1 MCLLN
6 FTVKLFALS
15 ILNFAMVLEKSLQK
29 IVLETYQRNLT
40 VTQIFD
46 RSKSIICP
54 IIAKL
59 GQSDKLNI
67 CETTHFFFQRP
78 LSKKCTMGK
87 LRH

>member
-6 FTVKLFALS
+6 FTVKLFVLS
-15 ILNFAMVLEKSLQK
+15 ILKFAMVLERSLQK
-29 IVLETYQRNLT
+29 INLETYQRNLT

-54 IIAKL
+54 NIAKL

-67 CETTHFFFQRP
+67 
-78 LSKKCTMGK
+78 
-87 LRH
+87 

>member
-6 FTVKLFALS
+6 FTVKLFVLS
-15 ILNFAMVLEKSLQK
+15 IVNFAMVLERSLQK
-29 IVLETYQRNLT
+29 IVLETYQRNLK

-67 CETTHFFFQRP
+67 
-78 LSKKCTMGK
+78 
-87 LRH
+87 

>member
-6 FTVKLFALS
+6 FTVKLFVLS
-15 ILNFAMVLEKSLQK
+15 ILNFAIVLERSLQK
-29 IVLETYQRNLT
+29 IVMETYQRNLT

-46 RSKSIICP
+46 RNKSTICP

-67 CETTHFFFQRP
+67 
-78 LSKKCTMGK
+78 
-87 LRH
+87 